1 MPSYLAVVLPVLL
14 LPVAAC
20 SEAASVDARSLATE
34 VAAGYDASDDVTA
47 VDCSGTLE
55 GDVGA
60 TQTCRVSFS
69 SGLRQPVTAEVTA
82 VEGDHVAYDT
92 TRGDRLIAGATVAA
106 VAIEYLENRGREA
119 TDITCDDLALRLQAT
134 APCTATLDGVPDT
147 SMKSMLFTLDEA
159 TDAYYVVI
167 LKG

>member
-1 MPSYLAVVLPVLL
+1 MSVPRRRAGCRSPR
-14 LPVAAC
+14 AC
-20 SEAASVDARSLATE
+20 VSRSLPR
-34 VAAGYDASDDVTA
+34 SPP
-47 VDCSGTLE
+47 SRGTTSL
-55 GDVGA
+55 
-60 TQTCRVSFS
+60 
-69 SGLRQPVTAEVTA
+69 
-82 VEGDHVAYDT
+82 YDT

>member
-34 VAAGYDASDDVTA
+34 VAAGYDAPDDVTA

-60 TQTCRVSFS
+60 RQTCRVSFS
-69 SGLRQPVTAEVTA
+69 SGLRQPVTA